1 MVQLSIIVP
10 NYNGAQYLDEFYSRM
25 SAENWEN
32 AELIIVDDGST
43 DQSKQL
49 IENLLSLSSNRLPLR
64 VKFSTNQG
72 PSSARNMGID
82 MARGRFIRFVDVDD
96 TLDAGFVQNWIKI
109 VQDSPKDLILLPI
122 IQLDSEVRTVVNGNV
137 NVNTLNRNS
146 LVKAISDYSIVIYS
160 FSFLIRTSLAKA
172 ARFDES
178 LWMSEDQNFVFRL
191 LRQNLNIQIGY
202 NPEVKAD
209 YTYVI
214 RKGSLSHSD
223 AITRVKAEV
232 ESKDASVSLFLDE
245 KQQVRQVRNLLFG
258 ALLEQYELTRAE
270 ESLKKMNGLYW
281 QTQMPWQSRLKR
293 GIFLIREI
301 FVQTL
306 KKHLKLS

>member
-49 IENLLSLSSNRLPLR
+49 IENLISLSSNRLPLR